1 MKKIRTRDLLIGT
14 AFAALVA
21 GLGLAPSMI
30 GHTGSAQAQGASDPM
45 VPRFEVDPFWPKPYP
60 NHWVIGNVIGLDAD
74 KQDNIW
80 IVHRPGTLENQE
92 SRLTRNESEC
102 CTAAPDVLA
111 FNPAGNVIHS
121 WGRDDAAKTVP
132 SHDWPSSNHGV
143 TVAPDGTVWI
153 GANGPAQ
160 PAPYAPGSAEQ
171 FAPRRGP
178 AAAPADES
186 AGGGG
191 VARWHDSFMLHFTVD
206 GKFISEIGSANGSK
220 GSLDTNNVRGVA
232 QIRFLP
238 DGTLVAADGY
248 GNHRVSEWDPKT
260 GKNIR
265 IWGAYGKPP
274 SDDPIP
280 HYNPDSPQ
288 FGNPV
293 HCAEPSLDQVLYVCD
308 RTNDRIQTFK
318 FDGTYINQYV
328 VSPNTKGE
336 GSTWEIAFSKDPQ
349 EKFLY
354 LSDGASELIH
364 VFDRASMKELYR
376 FGGGGRMPGLFYAV
390 HSIVTDSKGNIFT
403 TETYRGQRVQKF
415 IYKGLVP
422 LSTLVRAKVVGGSI
436 INP

>member
-1 MKKIRTRDLLIGT
+1 MKNIRTLLVGT
-14 AFAALVA
+14 AIAALVA
-21 GLGLAPSMI
+21 GLGVVAPSI
-30 GHTGSAQAQGASDPM
+30 LGHTGSAQAQGAADPM
-45 VPRFEVDPFWPKPYP
+45 VPKFEVDPFWPKPYP
-60 NHWVIGNVIGLDAD
+60 NHWVIGNVIGLDVD
-74 KQDNIW
+74 KNDNVW

-111 FNPAGNVIHS
+111 FDPAGNVIHS

-132 SHDWPSSNHGV
+132 SHDWPTSNHGV

-153 GANGPAQ
+153 GANGPGQ
-160 PAPYAPGSAEQ
+160 PASFAPGSAEQ

-186 AGGGG
+186 AGGSG
-191 VARWHDSFMLHFTVD
+191 VARWHDSFLLHFTAD
-206 GKFISEIGSANGSK
+206 GKFISEIGHANGST
-220 GSLDTNNVRGVA
+220 GSLDTENVRGVA

-248 GNHRVSEWDPKT
+248 GGHRVSEWDPKT
-260 GKNIR
+260 GKNVR
-265 IWGAYGKPP
+265 LWGAYGKAP
-274 SDDPIP
+274 SDAPIP
-280 HYNPDSPQ
+280 HYDPNSPQ

-293 HCAEPSLDQVLYVCD
+293 HCAQPSVDQVLYVCD

-318 FDGTYINQYV
+318 FDGTYLNQYN

-336 GSTWEIAFSKDPQ
+336 GSTWEIALSKDPQ

-390 HSIVTDSKGNIFT
+390 HSIVTDSKGDIFT

-415 IYKGLVP
+415 NYRGLVP
-422 LSTLVRAKVVGGSI
+422 LSTLVRQKVVGGSI

>member
-1 MKKIRTRDLLIGT
+1 MKKIRTRNLLIGT

-21 GLGLAPSMI
+21 GLGVAPSLV
-30 GHTGSAQAQGASDPM
+30 GHIGSAQAQGASDPM
-45 VPRFEVDPFWPKPYP
+45 VPKFEVDPFWPKPYP
-60 NHWVIGNVIGLDAD
+60 NHWVIGNVIGLDVD
-74 KQDNIW
+74 KQDDVW

-102 CTAAPDVLA
+102 CTAAPDVLE
-111 FNPAGNVIHS
+111 FNPAGKLIRS

-132 SHDWPSSNHGV
+132 SGDWPSSNHGV
-143 TVAPDGTVWI
+143 SVAPDGTIWI
-153 GANGPAQ
+153 GANGPGQ
-160 PAPYAPGSAEQ
+160 PGPAPGSAEQ

-178 AAAPADES
+178 AAPADES
-186 AGGGG
+186 AGGNG
-191 VARWHDSFMLHFTVD
+191 VARWHDSFMLHFTQD
-206 GKFISEIGSANGSK
+206 GKFISEIGHANGSK
-220 GSLDTNNVRGVA
+220 GSLDTDNVRGVA

-280 HYNPDSPQ
+280 HYDPNSVQ
-288 FGNPV
+288 YGNPV
-293 HCAEPSLDQVLYVCD
+293 HCAQPSVDQILYVCD

-318 FDGTYINQYV
+318 YDGTYLNQYV

-349 EKFLY
+349 QKFLY

-390 HSIVTDSKGNIFT
+390 HSIVTDSKGNILT

-422 LSTLVRAKVVGGSI
+422 LSTLIKQKVVGGSI